1 MAAVSRSRRD
11 AGAEVA
17 VLHLIARE
25 SPLSDAAVNREQWG
39 SRIGLILAMAGN
51 AVGLG
56 NFLRFPRQAVE
67 NGGGT
72 FMIPYFIAFVL
83 VGIPLMWIEWGIG
96 REGGARGE
104 GSLPGMFDVLWKS
117 KVAKYVGVLG
127 LFMPLVVLIY
137 YCYIESWTLAWA
149 FFSLTGATRG
159 LDQEGMRAFL
169 GSYQDLGN
177 GTVHGFWTPFLF
189 FLVTLTVNIWVVT
202 RGLTAGIE
210 RLAKIGMP
218 LLFFFALIL
227 VVRVLTL
234 DPHPVTEV
242 VAGVTTTR
250 MWSPL
255 DGLNFMY
262 TPDWSAL
269 NRPSVWLAAA
279 GQIFFTLSV
288 GMGTLQAYASY
299 LKKSDD
305 IALSGLATCATN
317 ETAEVVLGG
326 SLAIP
331 AIVTFFGV
339 TGAVSI
345 AKAGGFDLGFVAMP
359 LVFNQLPGGPMIGA
373 AAGVMWFGLLFFAG
387 ITSSVAM
394 ATPSMSFLTEHF
406 GVTRKRSGLVVGGIA
421 LALGLAHILW
431 YTRGFLDEW
440 DYWAGT
446 FGLVIV
452 ALVETIVFVWIY
464 GPDNMWRSLHE
475 GASIRIPRVF
485 KVIITYVTPV
495 FLLVMM
501 AWWIKQDAIPTL
513 LMEGKPAAEVP
524 VRWASRLVMLG
535 ILAAQLVLIRIAW
548 SRRTV
553 EQDRLRRAA

>member
-1 MAAVSRSRRD
+1 
-11 AGAEVA
+11 
-17 VLHLIARE
+17 
-25 SPLSDAAVNREQWG
+25 
-39 SRIGLILAMAGN
+39 MAGN

-83 VGIPLMWIEWGIG
+83 VGIPLMWIEWGVG
-96 REGGARGE
+96 REGGAKGQ
-104 GSLPGMFDVLWKS
+104 GSLPGMFDVLWQRP
-117 KVAKYVGVLG
+117 VAKYLGVLG
-127 LFMPLVVLIY
+127 LFMPLIILIY
-137 YCYIESWTLAWA
+137 YAYIESWTLAWTV
-149 FFSLTGATRG
+149 FSLTGATRG

-169 GSYQDLGN
+169 ASYQDLEN
-177 GTVHGFWTPFLF
+177 GTVHGFWTPFVF
-189 FLVTLTVNIWVVT
+189 FLITLSVNIWVVT

-218 LLFFFALIL
+218 LLFLFAAIL

-234 DPHPVTEV
+234 EPHSVTEV
-242 VAGVTTTR
+242 VDGVTRTR
-250 MWSPL
+250 AFSPW

-262 TPDWSAL
+262 SPDWSAL
-269 NRPSVWLAAA
+269 NRPTVWLAAA

-299 LKKSDD
+299 LRKKDD
-305 IALSGLATCATN
+305 ITLSGLATCATN

-339 TGAVSI
+339 TGAVQI
-345 AKAGGFDLGFVAMP
+345 ARAGGYDLGFVAMP
-359 LVFNQLPGGPMIGA
+359 LVFNQLPGGPIV
-373 AAGVMWFGLLFFAG
+373 AAGAGVLWFGLLFFAG

-394 ATPSMSFLTEHF
+394 ATPCMSFLQEHF
-406 GVTRKRSGLVVGGIA
+406 GWGRRESGAAIGA
-421 LALGLAHILW
+421 LALFLGAAHIVW
-431 YTRGFLDEW
+431 YSRGFLDEW

-464 GPDNMWRSLHE
+464 GPDRMWASIHE
-475 GASIRIPRVF
+475 GASMRIPIFFRYVM
-485 KVIITYVTPV
+485 TWVTPV

-501 AWWIKQDAIPTL
+501 AWWTVQDAIPTL
-513 LMEGKPAAEVP
+513 LMEGRPAEEVP
-524 VRWASRLVMLG
+524 VRWASRAVMLG
-535 ILAAQLVLIRIAW
+535 ILLAQLLLIRKAW
-548 SRRTV
+548 A
-553 EQDRLRRAA
+553 RRAAAGERRMAA